1 MSRIDGNMKA
11 VYSYRDKNN
20 NVYCVIISFW
30 EILGR
35 NFLAI
40 GLGVLFL
47 IILEILIYRRNNRMI
62 AKMAERGRIITEIT
76 KAAYD
81 RQIYV
86 DLATWECTE
95 NDSNSDMLS
104 IGEYHD
110 AYNRFYESIT
120 GETDKVEFGRMCSPD
135 ALKSMESGMSLTNSF
150 DCIISQE
157 NGEKDRVIM
166 ELTLLAMELEGKS
179 TVAILENNVTDA
191 TLDQQ
196 RTLKSLTHYYTAVF
210 IGNTKTRKYD
220 TVKMDPYY
228 SAIYDPWISADEID
242 RRYARRYIKDEYI
255 EKYLQEVSFD
265 TIRER
270 LNESQGYTI
279 IVELKDGHWYATNI
293 IRGVG
298 YEDDQTFV
306 FFVENVDEQM
316 RQQSELKR
324 ALKDAE
330 VATNAKTEFLSRM
343 SHDIRTPI
351 NGIIGMT
358 RISKAQD
365 NPPETIRC
373 LEKIDI
379 SSQYMLGLLND
390 ILDMTRIE
398 SGEIVL
404 KPEPYPAYEATQ
416 YLDSVIKPM
425 CDERNQ
431 KFLVDMREDKEY
443 VPLMDRMRINQII
456 FNLLSNATKYTQ
468 EGGEVRYKS
477 TSVLDNTADKP
488 KLKLTMI
495 IADNGIGMSED
506 FQKIL
511 FEPFSQEGRN
521 IAWTTVNSTGLGL
534 AIVKNLVELMH
545 GTINVRSKLDEGTEF
560 TVEFLLDCIK
570 NTEYHRQMEKDSYQ
584 TGMMMLKNKRALLVK
599 DNAINQ
605 EIAKVL
611 LNNAGMIVDLAG
623 DGQEGLD
630 KFSSSEPWHY
640 DYVLTDIR
648 MPVMD
653 GYELTGRIRSLDRPD
668 AAGIRIIAMTANAF
682 DEDVKRCLDAGMNA
696 HIAKPLEPKD
706 VYRTLIDSNE

>member
-1 MSRIDGNMKA
+1 MTRIDGHMKA
-11 VYSYRDKNN
+11 MYSYQDKNDN
-20 NVYCVIISFW
+20 TYCVIISFW

-47 IILEILIYRRNNRMI
+47 ILLEILIYRRNNRML
-62 AKMAERGRIITEIT
+62 AEMAERGHIITEIT
-76 KAAYD
+76 KGAYD

-86 DLATWECTE
+86 DISTWKCIE
-95 NDSNSDMLS
+95 NDKNNEMHD

-110 AYNRFYESIT
+110 AYNRFYEAIT

-135 ALKSMESGMSLTNSF
+135 ALKNMENGMSLTNRF
-150 DCIISQE
+150 DRIISE
-157 NGEKDRVIM
+157 DNGEKDRVII
-166 ELTLLAMELEGKS
+166 ELTLLAMDMEGKR
-179 TVAILENNVTDA
+179 TVAILENDVTDA

-210 IGNTKTRKYD
+210 IGNTETRKYD
-220 TVKMDPYY
+220 TIKMDPYY

-242 RRYARRYIKDEYI
+242 RRYARRYVKDEYL
-255 EKYLQEVSFD
+255 EKYLHEVSFD

-270 LNESQGYTI
+270 LNDSQGYSI

-324 ALKDAE
+324 ALEDAN

-343 SHDIRTPI
+343 SHDIRTPM

-358 RISKAQD
+358 RISRAQD
-365 NPPETIRC
+365 NPPETAKC

-379 SSQYMLGLLND
+379 SSQYMLGFLND

-398 SGEIVL
+398 SGEIIL
-404 KPEPYPAYEATQ
+404 KPEPYPAYEAAQ

-431 KFLVDMREDKEY
+431 KFIVDMREDREY

-468 EGGEVRYKS
+468 EGGEVRYRS
-477 TSVLDNTADKP
+477 TSVLDHTLDKP
-488 KLKLTMI
+488 KLKITMTI
-495 IADNGIGMSED
+495 TDNGIGMSED
-506 FQKIL
+506 FQKVL

-521 IAWTTVNSTGLGL
+521 VAWSTVNSTGLGL
-534 AIVKNLVELMH
+534 AIVENLVELMH

-560 TVEFLLDCIK
+560 TVEFMLDCVK

-584 TGMMMLKNKRALLVK
+584 AGMMLLKNKHALLVE
-599 DNAINQ
+599 DNAINL
-605 EIAKVL
+605 EIARVL
-611 LNNAGMIVDLAG
+611 LNNAGMIVDVAE
-623 DGQEGLD
+623 DGQEGLE
-630 KFSSSEPWHY
+630 KFSSSELWYY

-648 MPVMD
+648 MPIMD
-653 GYELTGRIRSLDRPD
+653 GYQMTGRIRSLDRPD

-682 DEDVKRCLDAGMNA
+682 DEDIKRCLDAGMNA

-706 VYRTLIDSNE
+706 VYRTLIDSHE